1 MNITDTI
8 SSFLPSKSEY
18 IVDVI
23 EESQDLITIP
33 ELMGSLESRKEICP
47 HLYLYV
53 RYPDRQ
59 DVPVPVS

>member
-8 SSFLPSKSEY
+8 CYFLPSKSEY

-33 ELMGSLESRKEICP
+33 ELMGSLESHEERKSVLI
-47 HLYLYV
+47 YTYT
-53 RYPDRQ
+53 YGIQ
-59 DVPVPVS
+59 IGKTYQ